1 MSKKVPDCSRLGGR
15 ILAFY
20 LLSSLKLIAVRH
32 LPEKSCET
40 VQKDYFLSQK
50 LFFILIK
57 NMLSS
62 SEGKLLYLLL
72 YLGC

>member
-1 MSKKVPDCSRLGGR
+1 MTKKVPDCSRLGSR

-40 VQKDYFLSQK
+40 VQKDFFFLP
-50 LFFILIK
+50 K
-57 NMLSS
+57 NY
-62 SEGKLLYLLL
+62 YLTF
-72 YLGC
+72 